1 MPYVDFDQFTRTIG
15 QGQALGTFPTDTVP
29 GLAAQPVAA
38 GLIYQAKQ
46 RSLDKPLILLAAEVG
61 QLEPY
66 LQGSATEWVQWRS
79 LMQTHWPGA
88 LTLVLPASP
97 QVPLA
102 VNPNSPGTIGVRIP
116 NHPLARAILRET
128 GALATTSA
136 NRSGEPA
143 ILDIDQIVQTFPEVL
158 ALSDQALVDL
168 GIDKSLMVASGLPS
182 TVAKW
187 TTDHWQILR
196 QGSVILPEDLLQP

>member
-1 MPYVDFDQFTRTIG
+1 MPYVDFAQFTRTIA

-29 GLAAQPVAA
+29 GLAAHPAAA
-38 GLIYQAKQ
+38 GLIYAAKQ
-46 RSLDKPLILLAAEVG
+46 RSLDKPLILLAAEVA
-61 QLEPY
+61 QLAPY
-66 LQGSATEWVQWRS
+66 LQGTETEWAQWRS
-79 LMQTHWPGA
+79 LMQAHWPGA

-102 VNPNSPGTIGVRIP
+102 VNPHNPGTIGVRIP
-116 NHPLARAILRET
+116 NHPLALAILRQT

-158 ALSDQALVDL
+158 ALCDQALVDL
-168 GIDKSLMVASGLPS
+168 GQASTMMASGLPS

-187 TTDHWQILR
+187 TMDHWQILR